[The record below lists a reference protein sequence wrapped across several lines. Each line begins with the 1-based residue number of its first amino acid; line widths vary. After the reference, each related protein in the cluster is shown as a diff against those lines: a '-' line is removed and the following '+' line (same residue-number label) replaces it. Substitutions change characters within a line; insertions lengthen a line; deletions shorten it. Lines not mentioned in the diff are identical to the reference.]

1 MRESGEMYLET
12 ILVLSQKQNRVRAV
26 DVAAEMDIS
35 KASVSIALGK
45 LKNEECITVE
55 PDGQLA
61 FTDKGRAIAEKI
73 YERHRVF
80 SQVFMSLGVPEE
92 IAVADACKIEHDVS
106 DVTFNAIKDY
116 LSRCQQPASAGE

>member
-35 KASVSIALGK
+35 K
-45 LKNEECITVE
+45 
-55 PDGQLA
+55 
-61 FTDKGRAIAEKI
+61 
-73 YERHRVF
+73 
-80 SQVFMSLGVPEE
+80 VFMSLGVPEE
-92 IAVADACKIEHDVS
+92 VAVADACKIEHDVS

-116 LSRCQQPASAGE
+116 LNRCQQPASAGE